1 MLCFRKSLLKL
12 IWLEFLSQTQGG
24 SSWKQAAVVA
34 DRGEGWQ
41 AVWRAGPQARGCWQ
55 QEGGS
60 GMGRGGASP
69 GFLCGWG
76 RVGAGASGPRKAAEV
91 GCRD

>member
-1 MLCFRKSLLKL
+1 MFCFRKSLLKL
-12 IWLEFLSQTQGG
+12 IRLEFLSQTQGG

-41 AVWRAGPQARGCWQ
+41 AMWRAGPRAGGCWHG
-55 QEGGS
+55 E
-60 GMGRGGASP
+60 
-69 GFLCGWG
+69 GWG
-76 RVGAGASGPRKAAEV
+76 LTWLPLWVGAGASGPRKAAEV